1 MEVSLSRGVYMSKI
15 ILICFQRT
23 LLVKVSRPYY
33 SEVDMCT
40 MPWGANITDSM

>member
-1 MEVSLSRGVYMSKI
+1 MEVSLSRGVYK
-15 ILICFQRT
+15 ICFQRT
-23 LLVKVSRPYY
+23 LLVEVSRPYY